1 MIDKTFQSAHRPDYS
16 AIAQPVSSG
25 AAWSGGRGLRAL
37 RRVARMGLRRTLVA
51 SLSVVA
57 CVGHLFAGVA
67 KADDYPTRAIRLIV
81 PQSPGSA
88 TDVLV
93 RLLGPRLG
101 EHLGQPLVIDNRAG
115 AGGIVGAD
123 IAAKSAP
130 DGYTLLVGA
139 TSWITVAPHTH
150 KALPYQPLADLE
162 PVALFC
168 VGQNLLVVPNSSS
181 IQTVSDLISR
191 MKAAPGRLN
200 MASAGLASS
209 SHLAGLLFTSLAGVD
224 ATHVPYKGAGQSV
237 VAVISGE
244 ADWTFTPMQ
253 GPLPH
258 VRAGKLRALAVG
270 GVDRSPSL
278 PDVPTVS
285 ESGLDAYFSGT
296 WYGLMLP
303 RGAPAAVV
311 ARIRASVAAVVASS
325 DMREQLLAQGAE
337 PKFIGSA
344 EFERFIRDEHQRIG
358 RVVKLAGLKAE

>member
-1 MIDKTFQSAHRPDYS
+1 VADLVCVIRR
-16 AIAQPVSSG
+16 AIAL
-25 AAWSGGRGLRAL
+25 LRAACKSVFSGL
-37 RRVARMGLRRTLVA
+37 VCATVAVTLTARAEEYPSRPVRVV
-51 SLSVVA
+51 
-57 CVGHLFAGVA
+57 
-67 KADDYPTRAIRLIV
+67 V

-88 TDVLV
+88 TDVLL
-93 RLLGPRLG
+93 RLISPRLS
-101 EHLGQPLVIDNRAG
+101 EHLGQPVVIDNRAG

-150 KALPYQPLADLE
+150 KSLPYQPLIDLE

-168 VGQNLLVVPNSSS
+168 VGQNLLVVPVSSPIRS
-181 IQTVSDLISR
+181 VSDLIEK
-191 MKAAPGRLN
+191 MKAQPRAVN

-209 SHLAGLLFTSLAGVD
+209 SHLAGLLLTSLAGVE

-270 GVDRSPSL
+270 GADRSPSL
-278 PDVPTVS
+278 PDLPTVA
-285 ESGLDAYFSGT
+285 EAGLTGYFSGT

-303 RGAPAAVV
+303 RGAPPKILERV
-311 ARIRASVAAVVASS
+311 RIAIASVVGAH
-325 DMREQLLAQGAE
+325 DMREQLFAQGAE
-337 PKFIGSA
+337 PKLVGPT
-344 EFERFIRDEHQRIG
+344 EFARFIRDEHERIG
-358 RVVKLAGLKAE
+358 QVVKLAGLKAE

>member
-1 MIDKTFQSAHRPDYS
+1 MTDETHRPTCRITRSDPKS
-16 AIAQPVSSG
+16 ARVA
-25 AAWSGGRGLRAL
+25 AL
-37 RRVARMGLRRTLVA
+37 RRFVAACLVGLSATG
-51 SLSVVA
+51 A
-57 CVGHLFAGVA
+57 C
-67 KADDYPTRAIRLIV
+67 ADDYPTRAVRMIV

-93 RLLGPRLG
+93 RLIGPRMG
-101 EHLGQPLVIDNRAG
+101 QHLGQPIVVDNRAG

-150 KALPYQPLADLE
+150 KALSYQPLVDFE

-168 VGQNLLVVPNSSS
+168 VGQNLLVVPSSS
-181 IQTVSDLISR
+181 PIRSVTDLINQ
-191 MKAAPGRLN
+191 MKRQPGRLN

-237 VAVISGE
+237 VAVISAE

-253 GPLPH
+253 GPLSH

-285 ESGLDAYFSGT
+285 ESGLPGYFSGT
-296 WYGLMLP
+296 WYGVLLP
-303 RGAPAAVV
+303 RGAPAAV
-311 ARIRASVAAVVASS
+311 ADRIRAALAAVIAGP

-337 PKFIGSA
+337 PKFVDSA
-344 EFERFIRDEHQRIG
+344 EFARFIRDEHERIG
-358 RVVKLAGLKAE
+358 RVVNLAGLKAE